1 MMPLAVMGMWAS
13 RKRFSFAAVSILGS
27 TFLMLVYG
35 YRTMRIETYR
45 LFQSEGGTPYDYL
58 APELGGDWHGRCM
71 LSDPVTSY
79 FARGMLGCYVII
91 VPAGDA
97 SATAP
102 HTVRKQI
109 ALDALHN
116 GPTILD
122 KAGLAVDAVLLDKK
136 RTYLPEY
143 FSEYPGFRDFM
154 TLDYRQVQIA
164 WSLQG
169 WHKKM
174 ETANCI
180 LLTRDR

>member
-1 MMPLAVMGMWAS
+1 
-13 RKRFSFAAVSILGS
+13 
-27 TFLMLVYG
+27 
-35 YRTMRIETYR
+35 
-45 LFQSEGGTPYDYL
+45 
-58 APELGGDWHGRCM
+58 
-71 LSDPVTSY
+71 
-79 FARGMLGCYVII
+79 MLGCYVIV

-109 ALDALHN
+109 ALDALCN

-136 RTYLPEY
+136 RSYLPEY

-154 TLDYRQVQIA
+154 ALDYRQVQVT
-164 WSLQG
+164 WSHQG